1 MYAVKLW
8 LWLPVAILY
17 LLAAGLC
24 VFVVREANAS
34 AAASYTLNQRL
45 ELKENAT
52 TKLKTLFGRAS
63 FGLYKGG
70 EEESAELEAVVES
83 YDTHRHNSRLASWG
97 LAGTALLI
105 LILAYFQGANGL
117 QNATPGHLL
126 AISLLLLPIG
136 LLTPIFSLVVS
147 QNVPVLEQVVLKQDS
162 KGVLDTILALF
173 RANQLFVGT
182 LLLVFSVVTPILKTA
197 LTFLVLSGGDKRGR
211 IARFVKS
218 LGKWS
223 MADVFVVA
231 LFLVMLSLGSDG
243 LTDARLGIG
252 LYYFAA
258 YVLLSLLATQ
268 IMTVPESRQRAQE
281 IKAHPS

>member
-1 MYAVKLW
+1 MKLW
-8 LWLPVAILY
+8 LWLPVVMLY
-17 LLAAGLC
+17 LLAAGLT

-70 EEESAELEAVVES
+70 EEESAELEEIVET
-83 YDTHRHNSRLASWG
+83 YNTHRHNSRLASWG

-105 LILAYFQGANGL
+105 LVLGYLQARNGL
-117 QNATPGHLL
+117 RNAISGHLL
-126 AISLLLLPIG
+126 AVSLLLLPIG
-136 LLTPIFSLVVS
+136 LLTPVFSLVVS

-173 RANQLFVGT
+173 RADQLFVGT
-182 LLLVFSVVTPILKTA
+182 LLLVFSVVTPTLKTA
-197 LTFLVLSGGDKRGR
+197 LTFLVLSGKDKTGR
-211 IARFVKS
+211 VARFVKS

-231 LFLVMLSLGSDG
+231 LFLVMLSLGGDG

-268 IMTVPESRQRAQE
+268 LMTVPISARRVQE
-281 IKAHPS
+281 AEAYPS

>member
-1 MYAVKLW
+1 MKLW
-8 LWLPVAILY
+8 LWLPVVVLY

-24 VFVVREANAS
+24 IFIVREANAS

-70 EEESAELEAVVES
+70 EEESAELEEVVAS
-83 YDTHRHNSRLASWG
+83 YDTHRYNSRLASWG

-105 LILAYFQGANGL
+105 LVLGYVQGVNGL
-117 QNATPGHLL
+117 RNAVSGHLL

-173 RANQLFVGT
+173 GAGQLFVGA
-182 LLLVFSVVTPILKTA
+182 LLLVFSVVTPTLKTA
-197 LTFLVLSGGDKRGR
+197 LTFLVLSGKDKTGR
-211 IARFVKS
+211 VARFVKS

-268 IMTVPESRQRAQE
+268 LMTVPEFGQRIEELKGHAD
-281 IKAHPS
+281 

>member
-1 MYAVKLW
+1 MKLW
-8 LWLPVAILY
+8 LWLPVVVLY
-17 LLAAGLC
+17 LLAAALS

-70 EEESAELEAVVES
+70 EEASAELGAVVEA
-83 YDTHRHNSRLASWG
+83 YNMHRYNSRLASWG
-97 LAGTALLI
+97 IAGTALLI
-105 LILAYFQGANGL
+105 LVFGFFQGRNGL
-117 QNATPGHLL
+117 QNATPRHLL

-136 LLTPIFSLVVS
+136 LLTPVFSLVVS

-162 KGVLDTILALF
+162 KGVLETILALF
-173 RANQLFVGT
+173 RADQLFVGT
-182 LLLVFSVVTPILKTA
+182 LLLVFSVVTPTLKTA
-197 LTFLVLSGGDKRGR
+197 LTFLVLGGMDKSGRV
-211 IARFVKS
+211 ARFVKS

-268 IMTVPESRQRAQE
+268 LMTISESG
-281 IKAHPS
+281 

>member
-1 MYAVKLW
+1 MKLW
-8 LWLPVAILY
+8 LWLPVVILY
-17 LLAAGLC
+17 LLATGLC

-45 ELKENAT
+45 ELKENAK

-70 EEESAELEAVVES
+70 EEESAELEEVAEL
-83 YDTHRHNSRLASWG
+83 YNTHRHNSRLASWG
-97 LAGTALLI
+97 LAGTTLLI
-105 LILAYFQGANGL
+105 LVLGYFQGRNEL
-117 QNATPGHLL
+117 QNATPRHLL
-126 AISLLLLPIG
+126 AISLLLLPVG
-136 LLTPIFSLVVS
+136 LLTPIFNLVVS

-173 RANQLFVGT
+173 RAGQLFVGV
-182 LLLVFSVVTPILKTA
+182 LLLIFSVVTPTLKTA
-197 LTFLVLSGGDKRGR
+197 LTFLVLSGKDKTGR

-231 LFLVMLSLGSDG
+231 LFLGMLSLGGDG

-268 IMTVPESRQRAQE
+268 LMTLPKTSSEESGA
-281 IKAHPS
+281 

>member
-1 MYAVKLW
+1 MKLW
-8 LWLPVAILY
+8 LWLPVVMLY

-34 AAASYTLNQRL
+34 ATASYTLNQRL

-52 TKLKTLFGRAS
+52 TKLKTLFGQAS

-70 EEESAELEAVVES
+70 EEASAELAAVVEA
-83 YDTHRHNSRLASWG
+83 YNAHRHNSRLASWG
-97 LAGTALLI
+97 LVGTALLI
-105 LILAYFQGANGL
+105 LVLGYVQGVNGL
-117 QNATPGHLL
+117 RNAISGHLL

-173 RANQLFVGT
+173 RADQLFVGT
-182 LLLVFSVVTPILKTA
+182 LLFVFSVVTPTLKTA
-197 LTFLVLSGGDKRGR
+197 LTFLVLSGRDKSGR
-211 IARFVKS
+211 VARFVKS

-231 LFLVMLSLGSDG
+231 LFLVMLSLGGDG

-268 IMTVPESRQRAQE
+268 LMTVPTSGQRAQE
-281 IKAHPS
+281 VKAYPS